1 MEFREITATHRPR
14 TVMPPDVYITVTT
27 SEETIANLSRV
38 MASHDL
44 ESISSA
50 IDYGI

>member
-1 MEFREITATHRPR
+1 
-14 TVMPPDVYITVTT
+14 MPPDGYITVTT